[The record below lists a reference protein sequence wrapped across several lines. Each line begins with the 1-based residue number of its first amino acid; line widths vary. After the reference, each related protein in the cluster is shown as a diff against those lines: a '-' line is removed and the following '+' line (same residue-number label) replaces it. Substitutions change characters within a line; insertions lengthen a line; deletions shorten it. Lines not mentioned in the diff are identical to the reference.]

1 MATTTG
7 KSTSFLTRLYDRVA
21 GLWQYCS
28 EGVWEDHRDILKVNI
43 VKTLNLTVRTF
54 FSTDLQSKAC
64 AMTFRTMLAV
74 VPALALLFAI
84 GRGFGFQTL
93 LQDEVYK
100 YLPSQHKALEMAF
113 RFVDTTLA
121 QASEGIFVGVGII
134 FLLWTII
141 SLLDSVEETF
151 NGLWGVTVD
160 RSIFRKVT
168 DYLAIC
174 IILPILMI
182 CSGGFQ
188 VMVSSVIQQL
198 FPDFLTPFLEVLFD
212 CLSYVLSWLFFA
224 GAYVLIPNT
233 KVRLRN
239 ALIAGTVAGTAFQ
252 ILQWLFLSG
261 QLYVA
266 KYNAIYGSFSFLPL
280 MLIWMQLSWLITL
293 AGALICCAAQNI
305 SMFSYDKQTRTIS
318 IAYRRRVS
326 VALLAIIVRRFE
338 DGEPPLDIDRLS
350 RLYAIPVRLVTDIAG
365 RLLAASLI
373 VRVIPDGSGHED
385 PAALPFIPAY
395 PVERY
400 TLDFVNNA
408 LDTYGS
414 HDFLHKFDREFAGLS
429 GLLTAMRQ
437 ASGAKGETL
446 LTDIPLPSPTADP
459 QHS

>member
-1 MATTTG
+1 METNTD
-7 KSTSFLTRLYDRVA
+7 KSASFITRLYDRA
-21 GLWQYCS
+21 TGLWQYCS

-64 AMTFRTMLAV
+64 AMTYRTMLAI

-93 LQDEVYK
+93 LQEEVYK

-113 RFVDTTLA
+113 RFVDSTLA

-198 FPDFLTPFLEVLFD
+198 FPDFLSPFLEVLFD
-212 CLSYVLSWLFFA
+212 CLSYVLAWLFFA
-224 GAYVLIPNT
+224 GAYMLIPNT
-233 KVRLRN
+233 KVGLRN

-261 QLYVA
+261 QLYVS

-280 MLIWMQLSWLITL
+280 LLIWMQLSWLITL

-305 SMFSYDKQTRTIS
+305 SMFSFDKQTRTIS
-318 IAYRRRVS
+318 IAYRRKVS
-326 VALLAIIVRRFE
+326 VALLTIIVKRFE
-338 DGEPPLDIDRLS
+338 NGESPLNIDQLS
-350 RLYAIPVRLVTDIAG
+350 RIYSIPVRLVTDITG
-365 RLLAASLI
+365 QLLAASMI
-373 VRVIPDGSGHED
+373 VRVIPDRGGQDDHS
-385 PAALPFIPAY
+385 ALPFIPAH

-400 TLDFVNNA
+400 TLDFVNDA

-414 HDFLHKFDREFAGLS
+414 QDFLKQFDNDFAEVSELLS
-429 GLLTAMRQ
+429 VMHQ
-437 ASGAKGETL
+437 ASCNEGRTL
-446 LTDIPLPSPTADP
+446 LADIPLPSPASKS
-459 QHS
+459 QH